1 MASPPLPLEN
11 LTPKIFY
18 KNSFKSTEI
27 FEFTIENKKYILKI
41 SYNEEILQFFIL
53 EVNIFSPKEY
63 ILYSNIDDL
72 KKTDKFFNLFESIE
86 EVFISLKNLKFNN
99 NLTLIKEGQEMK
111 IEIANT
117 ITNKKIYINIPIKET
132 DINTKVDNIINYI
145 NSLNKKIVNLEI
157 EVKNSKN
164 DNADLKKT
172 INIYENKIKNLEKK
186 FNENILK
193 LEKIEK
199 IMNEYMTSYEFFK
212 KSEIIKHEEVDLI
225 ISWLEK
231 KPVQVDLL
239 LNSKIDGDSISTFYE
254 KCSKKCPTMIFI
266 KTKENLRFGGFTS
279 VTWPESEN
287 KRDDK
292 CFLFSLD
299 RKKKYK
305 IKENHKDNAIYFCSC
320 ISFCFGSG
328 CDLYICDKCTSNT
341 GNQVGNDSFYTTKSY
356 ELNNGRSDFQVES
369 YEVYHINY

>member
-157 EVKNSKN
+157 EVKNAKN
-164 DNADLKKT
+164 ENVDLKKI
-172 INIYENKIKNLEKK
+172 INISYFKEFKAQ
-186 FNENILK
+186 LK
-193 LEKIEK
+193 
-199 IMNEYMTSYEFFK
+199 T
-212 KSEIIKHEEVDLI
+212 LI
-225 ISWLEK
+225 
-231 KPVQVDLL
+231 
-239 LNSKIDGDSISTFYE
+239 Y
-254 KCSKKCPTMIFI
+254 
-266 KTKENLRFGGFTS
+266 
-279 VTWPESEN
+279 
-287 KRDDK
+287 
-292 CFLFSLD
+292 
-299 RKKKYK
+299 
-305 IKENHKDNAIYFCSC
+305 A
-320 ISFCFGSG
+320 
-328 CDLYICDKCTSNT
+328 
-341 GNQVGNDSFYTTKSY
+341 
-356 ELNNGRSDFQVES
+356 
-369 YEVYHINY
+369 